1 MLGAIVGDIVGS
13 IYEGGNIKTTQFP
26 FFSEFCFFTDDTVL
40 TIAVADAILEGG
52 TQLDRHDL
60 YVDKFHDYF
69 CMYPE
74 AGYGDSFYRWADQ
87 RRRTPYGSWGNGSAM
102 RVSPIGYAYEALE
115 EVLREAQLSAEVTHD
130 HPEGIKG
137 AQAVASAV
145 YLARTGEGKS
155 EIRSFIEKRFEYDL
169 SETIDEIRPRYYF
182 DVSCQGSVP
191 QALTAFLEGE
201 DFEDAIRKAISL
213 GGDSDT
219 IGCITGAVAGAFWG
233 VPDEIAEQAMGHL
246 DDRLRAVV
254 EEFSQ
259 SYCERD

>member
-13 IYEGGNIKTTQFP
+13 IYEGSNIKTTEFP
-26 FFSEFCFFTDDTVL
+26 FIHELCFFTDDTVL

-60 YVDKFHDYF
+60 YIDKFHDYF
-69 CMYPE
+69 CMYPG
-74 AGYGDSFYRWADQ
+74 AGYGDSFFRWADF

-102 RVSPIGYAYEALE
+102 RVSPIGYAHETLE
-115 EVLREAQLSAEVTHD
+115 EVLQEAKISAEVTHD

-145 YLARTGEGKS
+145 YLACHRTSKA
-155 EIRSFIEKRFEYDL
+155 EIRSYIEKTFEYDL
-169 SETIDEIRPRYYF
+169 NETIDEIRQRYYF

-191 QALTAFLEGE
+191 QALIAFMEGE
-201 DFEDAIRKAISL
+201 GFEDAVRKAISI

-233 VPDEIAEQAMGHL
+233 VPDEIADRAMGLL

-259 SYCERD
+259 AYCERD